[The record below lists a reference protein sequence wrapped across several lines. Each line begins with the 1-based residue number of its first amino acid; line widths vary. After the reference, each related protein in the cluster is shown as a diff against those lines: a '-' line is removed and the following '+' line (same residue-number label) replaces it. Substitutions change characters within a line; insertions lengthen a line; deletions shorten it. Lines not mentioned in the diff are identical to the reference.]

1 MLGSKFPKFLSFLK
15 QQISFSSNFASMS
28 RVMTHNFY
36 ILSTKG
42 VYPSTNLVKF
52 YVSSQKSEILHFDG
66 RLLSKS
72 CSFNKKST
80 EELSLMILKCAAK
93 FKENWLV
100 VSNMT
105 QEIWWIFTQTLKNL
119 KIPLRWVLFVPSIM
133 LQFESFRGIM
143 CHDTESWCKS

>member
-28 RVMTHNFY
+28 RVMTNNFY

-93 FKENWLV
+93 FKEKLTCCLEYDTRNLV
-100 VSNMT
+100 NFHPNT
-105 QEIWWIFTQTLKNL
+105 QKSENST
-119 KIPLRWVLFVPSIM
+119 SM
-133 LQFESFRGIM
+133 GSF
-143 CHDTESWCKS
+143 CPKHNASVWKF